1 MNMITN
7 NYVYNKSNSQN
18 KKIIS
23 SVSPNKNY
31 LESTIKNNNNNNKG
45 PILSIFANNNN
56 NRD

>member
-1 MNMITN
+1 MITN